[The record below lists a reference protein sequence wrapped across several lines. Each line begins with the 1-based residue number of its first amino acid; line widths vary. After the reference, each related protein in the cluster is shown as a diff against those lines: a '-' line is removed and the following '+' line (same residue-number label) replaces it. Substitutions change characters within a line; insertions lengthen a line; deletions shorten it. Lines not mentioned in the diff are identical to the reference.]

1 MIKSKGELFFL
12 LFILLGSFILFG
24 ETFYFKGSEDIG
36 GRLGP
41 AFWPRMLLVGI
52 MIICVSLLV
61 EYLIKRGR
69 MTETMKPRLDLRQ
82 LRFLIAV
89 GLITAYLLLLPLV
102 GFIII
107 TPLFM
112 IAFMYLLGEP
122 SKAWILGVSL
132 VLTAII
138 VVLFTKAMYV
148 PLPRGQGIFLQFS
161 QIFY

>member
-24 ETFYFKGSEDIG
+24 DTFYIKGGQDIG

-41 AFWPRMLLVGI
+41 AFWPRTILVGI
-52 MIICVSLLV
+52 IIICVSLLV

-89 GLITAYLLLLPLV
+89 GLITAYLVLLPLV

-112 IAFMYLLGEP
+112 IAFMYLLGEQ
-122 SKAWILGVSL
+122 SKGWILGVSL
-132 VLTAII
+132 SLTAII
-138 VVLFTKAMYV
+138 VVL
-148 PLPRGQGIFLQFS
+148 
-161 QIFY
+161 